1 VIVLC
6 HEVGRER
13 VLGSEHYALPSLPEA
28 IDLHLRLARRTN
40 PDVRCAGV
48 SLNTGALDTDAAE
61 AELARH
67 AERLQLPVAD
77 PMRGGPAFE
86 RLVEACLA

>member
-1 VIVLC
+1 MGC
-6 HEVGRER
+6 
-13 VLGSEHYALPSLPEA
+13 EHYPVPSLPDA

-48 SLNTGALDTDAAE
+48 SLNTSAFDAGAAE
-61 AELARH
+61 AELG
-67 AERLQLPVAD
+67 RLAAQLRLPVAD
-77 PMRGGPAFE
+77 PMRGGSAFE